1 MSCLVNGTG
10 RIVNDPQLRNAGGY
24 EVLNFRFAMENGFGD
39 KKATTFFNVA
49 LWGKRAASLAN
60 TLEKGTFLA
69 VHGAELSTR
78 EYEHNGEKRQSL
90 ELRLEKFDF
99 GPRSNG
105 VVNNTQAPT
114 AQSQSSNVGMDDEI
128 PF

>member
-10 RIVNDPQLRNAGGY
+10 RIVNEPQLRNAGGHD
-24 EVLNFRFAMENGFGD
+24 VLNFRFAMENGYGD
-39 KKATTFFNVA
+39 KKQSTFFNVA
-49 LWGKRAASLAN
+49 LWGKRASALTN

-90 ELRLEKFDF
+90 ELRLDKFDL

-105 VVNNTQAPT
+105 GANSTQAP
-114 AQSQSSNVGMDDEI
+114 AAQSSNVGMDDEI